1 MPDNNMASKEL
12 PFSIHIIGNTIGA
25 MADILALGS
34 DWQLVTESDELNS
47 ISLVKSNSESC
58 L

>member
-47 ISLVKSNSESC
+47 ISLVKSNSES
-58 L
+58 